1 MGLRTTWGLLRFL
14 PSESWQ
20 KEMTPVTSEGPV
32 RTHTALRGAM
42 AMGLGLGCG
51 SDGQR
56 SGCERRNKRVW
67 TPRRIAGSWLIY
79 SCIHQRE
86 TVYNRRRERDEE
98 EREAPREPALKC
110 SQDEHYRQVTD
121 WQDYCKIYHYHT
133 ALSGPGITWIFTFE
147 RFWARHY
154 KKEEKGEIDVDN
166 QRIKSLQKSHFEEV
180 AGWQTTVGTRIYPI
194 RTFLC
199 GPGITSIYPHR
210 DSDDNTWKSFCK
222 RTIWEGDR

>member
-1 MGLRTTWGLLRFL
+1 MRIIAFPTFRVLA
-14 PSESWQ
+14 
-20 KEMTPVTSEGPV
+20 EGDDAGDVGGSGQDAHCFERGHGYGV
-32 RTHTALRGAM
+32 RVGMWIRWTAFRM
-42 AMGLGLGCG
+42 W
-51 SDGQR
+51 
-56 SGCERRNKRVW
+56 EKNKRVW

-79 SCIHQRE
+79 SCINQRE

-110 SQDEHYRQVTD
+110 WQDEHYRQVTD

-133 ALSGPGITWIFTFE
+133 ALSGPGITWIFTYE